1 MARQAVAAESKPSV
15 LVRIK
20 EFYEE
25 VRSEMTKVTWPSLE
39 ELKTSTTVVLMLLAI
54 SAGIIYVLD
63 FVLQIVV
70 MGLFNID
77 PFKWIIH

>member
-1 MARQAVAAESKPSV
+1 MARQALAAESKPS
-15 LVRIK
+15 LVARIK

-39 ELKTSTTVVLMLLAI
+39 ELKTSTSVVLMLLAI

-70 MGLFNID
+70 VGLFRLD
-77 PFKWIIH
+77 LFRWII

>member
-1 MARQAVAAESKPSV
+1 MARQALAAESKPSV
-15 LVRIK
+15 MARIK
-20 EFYEE
+20 EFYED

-39 ELKTSTTVVLMLLAI
+39 ELKTSTSVVLMLLAI

-70 MGLFNID
+70 VGLFKID
-77 PFKWIIH
+77 LFRWIS